1 MGRTQGGNNNAYCQ
15 DTPVSW
21 VNWRSAGEWADQT
34 ELTATLPE
42 DISYLEML
50 KTEVDRRYA
59 SPLWYAG
66 IAGDNGDAVLRELAY
81 MQALSLNLSYLQL
94 RQGERIEGLLAR
106 LNVGDAR
113 REREALQEE
122 RAAALN
128 LQKAS
133 TRGTGSTGTT
143 AAPAPEPP
151 APPTSPP

>member
-1 MGRTQGGNNNAYCQ
+1 
-15 DTPVSW
+15 
-21 VNWRSAGEWADQT
+21 
-34 ELTATLPE
+34 
-42 DISYLEML
+42 
-50 KTEVDRRYA
+50 
-59 SPLWYAG
+59 
-66 IAGDNGDAVLRELAY
+66 VLRELAY

-133 TRGTGSTGTT
+133 TRGSGSTGTT

-151 APPTSPP
+151 APPTSTPPPP